1 MSTLLLERMFKG
13 SEKLIQLSL
22 KPKNLS
28 FNRKSERRSKN
39 MSCLG
44 AQNVCLSER
53 GKKVLNYE
61 VQSLFIEARRL

>member
-1 MSTLLLERMFKG
+1 
-13 SEKLIQLSL
+13 
-22 KPKNLS
+22 
-28 FNRKSERRSKN
+28 

-53 GKKVLNYE
+53 RKKVLNYD